1 MAAMINE
8 QLAFA
13 FGILGNI
20 ISVLVF
26 LSPGPTF
33 YRIFKKKSTE
43 SFHSLPYQV
52 ALFSCM
58 LWLYYA
64 LLNGMSSALLLI
76 TINSFGCVVETI
88 YLTMFFS
95 YASRQSKI
103 SSMRLFAFMNVGLF
117 SLVLIVTQLAIRSAP
132 ARISVLGWICVAISV
147 SVFAAP
153 LSVMVRVIKTK
164 SVEFMPFN
172 LSFFLTLSAIF
183 WFGYGM
189 FKKDFCVALPN
200 VGGFILGML
209 QMILYAVYRHKKV
222 ADAEKKLPENT
233 KNVAMISK
241 IVPSETSMVDIE
253 GFVNGGDAKE
263 EDAEEREKTETDKKE
278 ERIDAS
284 GNQKE
289 CPV

>member
-1 MAAMINE
+1 MAAMTNE
-8 QLAFA
+8 QWAFA

-33 YRIFKKKSTE
+33 YRIYKKKSTE
-43 SFHSLPYQV
+43 SFQSLPYQV

-64 LLNGMSSALLLI
+64 LLEGMSSALLLI

-95 YASRQSKI
+95 YASRKSKI

-117 SLVLIVTQLAIRSAP
+117 SLVLIVTHFAIRSAP
-132 ARISVLGWICVAISV
+132 ARISVVGWICVGISV

-153 LSVMVRVIKTK
+153 LSIVVRVIKTK

-222 ADAEKKLPENT
+222 ADEEKNT
-233 KNVAMISK
+233 KNVAMVSK
-241 IVPSETSMVDIE
+241 IVPGETTIVDIE

-263 EDAEEREKTETDKKE
+263 EAAEEREKPETDKKE
-278 ERIDAS
+278 ERMEAS

>member
-1 MAAMINE
+1 MAAMTSE
-8 QLAFA
+8 QWAFA

-64 LLNGMSSALLLI
+64 LLKGMSNALLLI

-95 YASRQSKI
+95 YASRKSKI

-117 SLVLIVTQLAIRSAP
+117 SLVLIVTHFAIRSAP
-132 ARISVLGWICVAISV
+132 ARISVLGWICVGISV

-153 LSVMVRVIKTK
+153 LSIMVRVIKTK